1 MCLGIS
7 ILRRQINAEL
17 LAEFAL
23 QRSLFSRADGAD
35 DELIFKFNDPVPRL
49 PVMHDG
55 QMHIYTWGNRD
66 DRQSRLPKTGWCRTE
81 SLEVG
86 KWRYLSPEPCEI
98 PAVAGLEKGVWF
110 QIKEGIQGVVVHDE
124 HEQSHVYMLTQPA
137 SHYYQVMTRHERMPV
152 LIGQVI

>member
-55 QMHIYTWGNRD
+55 QLHIYTWGNRN

-81 SLEVG
+81 SLEAG
-86 KWRYLSPEPCEI
+86 KWRYLSPEQCVI

-124 HEQSHVYMLTQPA
+124 SERPHIYMLTQPA